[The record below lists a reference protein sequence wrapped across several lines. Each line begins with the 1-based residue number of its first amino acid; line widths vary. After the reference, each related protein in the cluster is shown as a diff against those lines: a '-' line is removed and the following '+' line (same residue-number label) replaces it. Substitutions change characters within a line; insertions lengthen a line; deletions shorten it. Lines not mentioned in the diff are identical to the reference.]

1 MKPLATVITNVNIMV
16 RDVLASHS
24 HRYPRFIVSAHVPWL
39 LIAFFAS
46 DIPAATTVVTVRDP
60 VHNRVFIAA
69 DSMARHQRSPDD
81 LRCKIHII
89 TNDCVFAMAG
99 MYENRIPPFDLF
111 SFGESACRSPGD
123 LKQRADAFLLSVFPA
138 IRSVT
143 GALAKNEPDYFK
155 QFIGKPVVEVLFVG
169 NYNGR
174 LSIFARGVILLP
186 NGNLKPETAEAVS
199 DNDYFFAGA
208 NQEIKAYVNSHPGIW
223 KRGVIAAARRLV
235 AIEID
240 AYPGIVAEPI
250 SILTVYASG
259 HRGWINPGKCNGGHA
274 DMEPSKGNP
283 QKPSQ
288 RRKH

>member
-1 MKPLATVITNVNIMV
+1 MSISWLEMSSPRTVIAIRASSFRRMY
-16 RDVLASHS
+16 LGCSSHS
-24 HRYPRFIVSAHVPWL
+24 LPVIYPP
-39 LIAFFAS
+39 
-46 DIPAATTVVTVRDP
+46 
-60 VHNRVFIAA
+60 
-69 DSMARHQRSPDD
+69 
-81 LRCKIHII
+81 
-89 TNDCVFAMAG
+89 
-99 MYENRIPPFDLF
+99 
-111 SFGESACRSPGD
+111 
-123 LKQRADAFLLSVFPA
+123 
-138 IRSVT
+138 
-143 GALAKNEPDYFK
+143 
-155 QFIGKPVVEVLFVG
+155 
-169 NYNGR
+169 
-174 LSIFARGVILLP
+174 P

-274 DMEPSKGNP
+274 DTEPSKGNT